1 MTARSCLD
9 HHLPGDISRTVR
21 VRKIPVGKKRNPEL
35 RKGRPESSLNLV
47 RGTGEEQ
54 EHLPAN
60 KVPQITTFYIVPVLF
75 LIGLYVKT
83 YEKRKE
89 KSSRGLEISYHLKC
103 LLQRPRMENSVICDV
118 RIQRISS
125 SVFSS

>member
-1 MTARSCLD
+1 M
-9 HHLPGDISRTVR
+9 
-21 VRKIPVGKKRNPEL
+21 GKKRNLEL

-47 RGTGEEQ
+47 RGTGKEQ
-54 EHLPAN
+54 ENLPAN

-83 YEKRKE
+83 SEKRKE
-89 KSSRGLEISYHLKC
+89 KSSRGPEISYHLKC

-118 RIQRISS
+118 REFLVQSS
-125 SVFSS
+125 LIR